1 MNQTEGNTAR
11 QCLAHLVGIFIG
23 SMLGWALF
31 FLSPDFASE
40 KITASDIGARFYG
53 LAFGLY
59 GWGIAI
65 VIGQNKSLFCGGT
78 KEFKSEDRSRLSVFA
93 VVSLALLIV
102 GAASLVLGHY
112 RTYSV
117 IWVIL
122 MFGFLGEVGWA
133 NPLYFFKKFINF
145 FSSE

>member
-1 MNQTEGNTAR
+1 MKQAEGNTAMK
-11 QCLAHLVGIFIG
+11 CLAPLVGIFSG

-40 KITASDIGARFYG
+40 KITVGDICARLYG
-53 LAFGLY
+53 LAFGFY

-65 VIGQNKSLFCGGT
+65 VIGQNKSLFCGGFN
-78 KEFKSEDRSRLSVFA
+78 EFMSEDRLRISGLA
-93 VVSLALLIV
+93 VVSVVLLIV
-102 GAASLVLGHY
+102 DAGLLVKGHY
-112 RTYSV
+112 EIYSV

-133 NPLYFFKKFINF
+133 NPLYIPKKFIDF
-145 FSSE
+145 FI